1 MLMLT
6 MLKRVTALF
15 FILIL
20 AGHVWAGV
28 CGCLE
33 MRGHRTGKVSCCK
46 KKKAQPTVRAK
57 NCCDAVCTAP
67 MGERS
72 PRSQGEAT
80 VKVPAPVTAAVAKLI
95 VSLDWKPRL
104 ARAALPLPETPEPRL
119 STHSPDIYLQNH
131 AFLI

>member
-1 MLMLT
+1 MLMQS

-33 MRGHRTGKVSCCK
+33 MRGHQAGKVSCCK
-46 KKKAQPTVRAK
+46 KKKAKPAVRAK

-72 PRSQGEAT
+72 PRSPGEAT
-80 VKVPAPVTAAVAKLI
+80 VKVPAPVTAAVEKLI
-95 VSLDWKPRL
+95 VSLGWKPRL
-104 ARAALPLPETPEPRL
+104 ARAPLAPEVAVSSRPLFHP
-119 STHSPDIYLQNH
+119 PDIYLQNH